1 MKTFTDLYPE
11 TPKQSSITLIDKTT
25 RRRVTFNEIETIQL
39 QILVLQGEIPYDRF
53 YKMLADTSG
62 KDHKEYYILEE
73 GSINPQLKLVS
84 KVSTLQ
90 NKLNF
95 CRSAALFNKIK
106 GANVKF

>member
-25 RRRVTFNEIETIQL
+25 RRSVTFNELETLQL
-39 QILVLQGEIPYDRF
+39 QILVLQGKIPYNRF
-53 YKMLADTSG
+53 YQVLCDTNG
-62 KDHKEYYILEE
+62 KSSRHYYILEG

-90 NKLNF
+90 NTLNF
-95 CRSAALFNKIK
+95 CRTAALSNKIK